1 MAVDVIAFF
10 ASFYVA
16 MGIVNHTWKIHNFI
30 SIVELGGWLSIGM
43 WILIFARVG
52 MYRRSLAVSSR
63 DEIYY
68 TIAALTVGI
77 LPQLILFT
85 VVPTLSTS
93 RLLLIVAVCLAT
105 LGVGGARAIVHL
117 AIRIEE
123 DRTFRRILVVSP
135 CHAPAAMNGERGIPA
150 QWSLMPY
157 RSDIEQAANDS
168 PEAILERIAWFRAAA
183 RDGCDMVLIESLL
196 PPRAA
201 AHVADLAARGGV
213 EVRFAPPELQQSAFE
228 VRIDRRAGQTLLEP
242 VPLGVLSAPAEF
254 CKSVL
259 DRSIAFVALCALS
272 PLLVATAIAIR
283 LEGPGPALFSQLRV
297 GRNGR
302 SFNVF
307 KFRSMRVDA
316 GSSWATT
323 NDNRI
328 TRVGAFIRKYS
339 IDELPQLLNVL
350 RGEMSLV
357 GPRPEMR
364 EYADRFALQFPRY
377 AERHLVRPG
386 ITGWT
391 QINMRRN
398 LTPGDVEEV
407 LESDLFYIEN
417 WSFLLDLSILFKTA
431 CEIFFH
437 RGV

>member
-1 MAVDVIAFF
+1 MAVDVVAFF

-16 MGIVNHTWKIHNFI
+16 MGLVNHTWTLRNFF
-30 SIVELGGWLSIGM
+30 SIVEVAGWLSIGM
-43 WILIFARVG
+43 WIVIFARVG
-52 MYRRSLAVSSR
+52 MYRRSLALTSR

-68 TIAALTVGI
+68 TIAALSLGI
-77 LPQLILFT
+77 LPQLLLFT
-85 VVPTLSTS
+85 IVPSLSTS
-93 RLLLIVAVCLAT
+93 RLLLLVAVCLAT

-117 AIRIEE
+117 AIRVQE
-123 DRTFRRILVVSP
+123 DRTFRRILVVT
-135 CHAPAAMNGERGIPA
+135 PAHLPMTLGSDRGMPS
-150 QWSLMPY
+150 QWSLLPY
-157 RSDIEQAANDS
+157 RSNIEQAAGNS
-168 PEAILERIAWFRAAA
+168 PEAIVERIAWFRAAA
-183 RDGCDMVLIESLL
+183 RDGCDMVLVEALL
-196 PPRAA
+196 PPLAA

-213 EVRFAPPELQQSAFE
+213 ELRFAPPELQASAFD
-228 VRIDRRAGQTLLEP
+228 VRIDRRGGQTLLMP
-242 VPLGVLSAPAEF
+242 VPLGILSPPAEF
-254 CKSVL
+254 CKSLL
-259 DRSIAFVALCALS
+259 DRAVAFIALCALS
-272 PLLVATAIAIR
+272 PLLLVTTLAIR
-283 LEGPGPALFSQLRV
+283 LEGPGPALFRQLRV

-302 SFNVF
+302 SFYVF
-307 KFRSMRVDA
+307 KFRSMRLDA
-316 GSSWATT
+316 GNSWATT
-323 NDNRI
+323 NDDRI

-364 EYADRFALQFPRY
+364 EYADRFSMQFPRY
-377 AERHLVRPG
+377 ADRHLVRPG

-398 LTPGDVEEV
+398 LTPSDVEEV

-431 CEIFFH
+431 CEVFFH